1 MRYPLPVNT
10 ATATFFDGND
20 RTATDLDVE
29 ALGRHGSGRV
39 TVKVLGYWS
48 SDVIYLY
55 IDRRTNY
62 SIGAEAEQPYW
73 RFEMSHSSGG
83 RDLGAEPDSLVAE
96 GNFAEALTQ
105 LAVWGRAA
113 REALSAELEAAYQ
126 REREEAKRQIANSL
140 RLRAADTPLG
150 ENGAKALLAS
160 LEAEA
165 RQDLG
170 TMRTTLVFPRGLDET
185 FSASAKCIG
194 GQIKFY
200 LSGTAVSRKSLA
212 AKLAE
217 ASHRSAKKMA

>member
-96 GNFAEALTQ
+96 VNFAEALTH

-126 REREEAKRQIANSL
+126 REREEAKRQKEAAI
-140 RLRAADTPLG
+140 AADTPLG
-150 ENGAKALLAS
+150 ENGAKALVS
-160 LEAEA
+160 FLEGQA
-165 RQDLG
+165 RQQLWVEVKKS
-170 TMRTTLVFPRGLDET
+170 VFYRGSEHPY
-185 FSASAKCIG
+185 FVSAKC
-194 GQIKFY
+194 
-200 LSGTAVSRKSLA
+200 SGDRVTFRSAGEIISRKALIVELA
-212 AKLAE
+212 AT
-217 ASHRSAKKMA
+217 SHRNGKE

>member
-29 ALGRHGSGRV
+29 AVGRCGSGRI
-39 TVKVLGYWS
+39 TAKVLGYWS
-48 SDVIYLY
+48 SDVIHLY

-96 GNFAEALTQ
+96 ANFAETLTQ

-140 RLRAADTPLG
+140 RLRAADAPLG
-150 ENGAKALLAS
+150 ENGAKALVS
-160 LEAEA
+160 FLEGQA
-165 RQDLG
+165 RQQLWVEVKKS
-170 TMRTTLVFPRGLDET
+170 VFDRGSEHPY
-185 FSASAKCIG
+185 FVSAKC
-194 GQIKFY
+194 
-200 LSGTAVSRKSLA
+200 SGDRVTFRSAGEIISRKALIVELA
-212 AKLAE
+212 AT
-217 ASHRSAKKMA
+217 SHRNGKE

>member
-29 ALGRHGSGRV
+29 AVGRCGSGRI
-39 TVKVLGYWS
+39 TAKVLGYWS

-96 GNFAEALTQ
+96 VNFAEALTH

-126 REREEAKRQIANSL
+126 REREEAKRQKEAAI
-140 RLRAADTPLG
+140 AADTPLG
-150 ENGAKALLAS
+150 ENGAKALVS
-160 LEAEA
+160 FLEGQA
-165 RQDLG
+165 RQQLWVEVKKS
-170 TMRTTLVFPRGLDET
+170 VFHRGSEHPY
-185 FSASAKCIG
+185 FVSAKC
-194 GQIKFY
+194 
-200 LSGTAVSRKSLA
+200 SGDRVTFRSAGEIISRKALIVELA
-212 AKLAE
+212 AT
-217 ASHRSAKKMA
+217 SHRNGKE